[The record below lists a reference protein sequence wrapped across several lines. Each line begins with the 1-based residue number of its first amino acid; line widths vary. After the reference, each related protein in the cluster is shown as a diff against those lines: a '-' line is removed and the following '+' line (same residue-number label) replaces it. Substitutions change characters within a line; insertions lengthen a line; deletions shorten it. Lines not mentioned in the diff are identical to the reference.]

1 MSVRLFHKGARFVLV
16 IRRAAPGCERWWALC
31 LTRHDW
37 RDILLAPLVLIGLN
51 PRPDGPSS
59 LVCRIGRVEWTEA
72 RRWATIDL
80 RLDGGSVMKRQLV
93 ATALLKAARYGR
105 PPSSGV

>member
-1 MSVRLFHKGARFVLV
+1 VSVRLFHKGARLVLV
-16 IRRAAPGCERWWALC
+16 VRRAGPGDERWWALC
-31 LTRHDW
+31 RAQHDW
-37 RDILLAPLVLIGLN
+37 RRILLDPLTLVGLD
-51 PRPDGPSS
+51 PRIDGPRA

-80 RLDGGSVMKRQLV
+80 RLDGGSVTKRRLV

-105 PPSSGV
+105 PELSKV